1 MDDVDDRMTDE
12 EAVGVDADTWEDAA
26 DEILA
31 DGPYDSELGKRMSRD
46 AVRVSIG
53 RMSETEFHEKYH
65 EDVLAEF
72 GVDERPT
79 GPGGADE

>member
-1 MDDVDDRMTDE
+1 MNDSNEEPIEDD
-12 EAVGVDADTWEDAA
+12 AVGVDPATWEETA

-31 DGPYDSELGKRMSRD
+31 ESPYDTDLGKRMSRD

-53 RMSETEFHEKYH
+53 QLTEAEFHEKYH
-65 EDVLAEF
+65 DDVLAEF

-79 GPGGADE
+79 NGGEKA